1 MPLPENET
9 QTEMP
14 AEVRMAID
22 QALAE
27 PPLRIRGIRTSQG
40 AYWLKRAE
48 MLSFYWRLRKGNSLA
63 AFEADLRAMHLL
75 GQAGIPVP
83 PVLTEGPDYFV
94 TPDRGQSLAY
104 LLRDG
109 VFPEPDRSTALVRAG
124 EALAALHL
132 AGFCHGRPSVRDL
145 LWDGTK
151 ITLIDFERFRM
162 GRNRPVHM
170 AMDLLI
176 TTQSAFAYS
185 KTAGPEA
192 EALVAAYGRAAPEL
206 MAKTRAR
213 VATIR
218 WPVRLVAAL
227 PFRRGLGRDLRA
239 LAAAL
244 DLLTRAQ
251 V

>member
-14 AEVRMAID
+14 AEVHKAIY

-40 AYWLKRAE
+40 DYWLKRAE
-48 MLSFYWRLRKGNSLA
+48 TLSFYWRLRKGNSLA
-63 AFEADLRAMHLL
+63 AFEADRRAMHLL
-75 GQAGIPVP
+75 GQAGMPVP
-83 PVLTEGPDYFV
+83 PVLTEGPGYFV

-109 VFPEPDRSTALVRAG
+109 VFPEPDRSTALIRAG
-124 EALAALHL
+124 EALAGLHL

-145 LWDGTK
+145 LWDGAK
-151 ITLIDFERFRM
+151 ITLIDFERFRVD
-162 GRNRPVHM
+162 RTRPVHM

-176 TTQSAFAYS
+176 LTQSVFACS

-192 EALVAAYGRAAPEL
+192 EALVAAYARAAPEQ
-206 MAKTRAR
+206 MARTQAR
-213 VATIR
+213 LAMIR
-218 WPVRLVAAL
+218 WPVRLAAAM
-227 PFRRGLGRDLRA
+227 PFRRGLGKDLRA
-239 LAAAL
+239 MTAAL
-244 DLLTRAQ
+244 ELLARA
-251 V
+251 